1 MYLFELGRIKKLSL
15 AELNNLFGEENLVE
29 IIDHFAIYNLETL
42 HKEPQDLQD
51 KLGGTIKIAEIVD
64 HFTSK
69 TKDPKKKIESS
80 LKTIL
85 TDHFKDRSGKI
96 PFALTAVNVPDNPK
110 VFLKQFLSFS
120 KKTIKSLGFNSRF
133 VNKPWQNATTAQISK
148 SGSVQKGIDLTI
160 LGGKATLYI
169 AKTLSIQNINSYS
182 YRDYKKPFR
191 DPKMGMLP
199 PKLAQIMINLAEP
212 ALSGTGAAKEAHTI
226 FDPFCGSGTILME
239 ALLQRK
245 DAIGSDIDEKA
256 VEGTLA
262 NLCFVVK
269 NFDNT
274 TEEFAIFHKDAKQIQ
289 EKDLTGIPDAIVTE
303 THLGPPVSKLPKEEN
318 LQKTFDALTEL
329 HEAWLTNLSP
339 LLKPGTK
346 LVICLP
352 TFRKFRKEYIRFPHF
367 DQIAKKANLEI
378 LNPEP
383 LIYERPDQVVAR
395 EIVVLQVKG

>member
-1 MYLFELGRIKKLSL
+1 MYLFELGRIKNLSL
-15 AELNNLFGEENLVE
+15 AELNNLFGKENLVE
-29 IIDHFAIYNLETL
+29 LIDHFAIYNLETL
-42 HKEPQDLQD
+42 HKDPQTLQD

-64 HFTSK
+64 QFPLK
-69 TKDPKKKIESS
+69 TNEPKKKIESS

-96 PFALTAVNVPDNPK
+96 PFALTAINVPDNPN

-120 KKTIKSLGFNSRF
+120 KKIIKSLGFNSRF

-148 SGSVQKGIDLTI
+148 SGSVEKGIDLTI
-160 LGGKATLYI
+160 LGSSKTDTLYI
-169 AKTLSIQNINSYS
+169 AKTLSIQDINSYS

-191 DPKMGMLP
+191 DPHMGMLP

-212 ALSGTGAAKEAHTI
+212 SLSGTGAVKSTHTI

-245 DAIGSDIDEKA
+245 DAVGSDIDEKA
-256 VEGTLA
+256 VEGTLT
-262 NLCFVVK
+262 NLYFVVK

-274 TEEFAIFHKDAKQIQ
+274 TKEFVVFHKDACRIE
-289 EKDLTGIPDAIVTE
+289 EKDLPGPPDAIVTE

-318 LQKTFDALTEL
+318 LQRTFDALTEL
-329 HEAWLTNLSP
+329 HESWLTNITT

-352 TFRKFRKEYIRFPHF
+352 AFRKSHNEHIRFPNF
-367 DQIAKKANLEI
+367 DHIAKKAGLKI
-378 LNPEP
+378 LNSEP

-395 EIVVLQVKG
+395 EIVVLQK